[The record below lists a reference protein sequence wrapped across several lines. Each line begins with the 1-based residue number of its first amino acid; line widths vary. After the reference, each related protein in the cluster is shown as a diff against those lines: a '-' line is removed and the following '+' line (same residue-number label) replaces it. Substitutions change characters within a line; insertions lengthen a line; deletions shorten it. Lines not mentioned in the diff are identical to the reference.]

1 MFAIVAE
8 VIGVSTK
15 PGQTAF
21 TVTPVPASSAAA
33 ARTSPRT
40 PCLLA
45 VYAARYG
52 SPIRAPLDA
61 RTTTRPD
68 PSPRMPGTAPPRQR
82 DGAGR
87 VRARKRGPAGAPG

>member
-1 MFAIVAE
+1 MRPDFWTMLPIVAV

-15 PGQTAF
+15 PGHTAF

-45 VYAARYG
+45 AYAARYG
-52 SPIRAPLDA
+52 SPIRAAVDA
-61 RTTTRPD
+61 ITTTRP
-68 PSPRMPGTAPPRQR
+68 
-82 DGAGR
+82 
-87 VRARKRGPAGAPG
+87 